1 MTVRELN
8 HESVKNKH
16 TSLRLLI
23 EFLVYEKNTVNFTDD
38 KSVLDLFFKENNR
51 LRMNE
56 LLKEYQ
62 KSIYGS
68 VI

>member
-1 MTVRELN
+1 MKVRELYQ
-8 HESVKNKH
+8 ESVKHKH

-38 KSVLDLFFKENNR
+38 ESVLDLYIKENNR
-51 LRMNE
+51 TRMNE

-62 KSIYGS
+62 RRIYGS
-68 VI
+68 AI

>member
-1 MTVRELN
+1 MTVRELY

-51 LRMNE
+51 PRMNE

-62 KSIYGS
+62 KSNYGS
-68 VI
+68 AI

>member
-1 MTVRELN
+1 MTVRELY

>member
-1 MTVRELN
+1 MTVRELY
-8 HESVKNKH
+8 HESIKHKH

-23 EFLVYEKNTVNFTDD
+23 EFLVYEKNTVNFNDD
-38 KSVLDLFFKENNR
+38 KSVLDLYFKENNR
-51 LRMNE
+51 PRMNE

-62 KSIYGS
+62 RRIYGE

>member
-1 MTVRELN
+1 MTVRELY

-38 KSVLDLFFKENNR
+38 VSVLDLYFKVNNR
-51 LRMNE
+51 PKMNE

-62 KSIYGS
+62 MRINGE